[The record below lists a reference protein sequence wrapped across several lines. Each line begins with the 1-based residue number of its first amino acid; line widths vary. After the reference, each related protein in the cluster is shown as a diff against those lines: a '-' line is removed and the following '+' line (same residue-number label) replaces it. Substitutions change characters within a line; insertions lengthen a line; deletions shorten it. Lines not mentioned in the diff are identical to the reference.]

1 MVFAMQKKNRRINK
15 NVIRRRKIWNV
26 FWLSLVCM
34 AILAFVAIDVYK
46 LVPQLQY
53 WRRNR
58 EIKQGYVKQVEK
70 LRQEQDQLEKEK
82 DKLKNN
88 VLTQEKL
95 AREMGYIKPGET
107 VYKITPK
114 TRAHVESGL

>member
-1 MVFAMQKKNRRINK
+1 MVFAMRKKNRRINK

-26 FWLSLVCM
+26 FWISLVCM
-34 AILAFVAIDVYK
+34 AVLAFVAIDVYK

-58 EIKQGYVKQVEK
+58 EIKQGYVRQVEK
-70 LRQEQDQLEKEK
+70 LRQEQERLGKEKEK
-82 DKLKNN
+82 LEHN

-114 TRAHVESGL
+114 TRARVGSGL